1 MREAIQDMKEFQQIR
16 IPLER
21 IGTLIGKNGAT
32 KKKIEEYT
40 DVKLEIDSNT
50 GNVIIYPSQK
60 MKDPT
65 KVFIAAQIVEAIGR
79 GFSEKKA
86 LFLLNPS
93 YQLEIIELTGSNK
106 EMKRIKGRIIGEKGR
121 IRQAIEN
128 ATDCLLAVYGKT
140 ISIIG
145 LPDDLA
151 IARQAIEMLIN
162 GADHGSVLRFLENT
176 KFQRRIRGERL
187 WITSEWDPVEEE

>member
-1 MREAIQDMKEFQQIR
+1 MKEFQQIR

-21 IGTLIGKNGAT
+21 IGALVGKKGNT

-40 DVKLEIDSNT
+40 GVKLEIDSHA
-50 GNVIIYPSQK
+50 GNVTIYPTPK

-65 KVFIAAQIVEAIGR
+65 MVFTAAQIVKAIGR
-79 GFSEKKA
+79 GFSEKNA
-86 LFLLNPS
+86 FYLLNPA
-93 YQLEIIELTGSNK
+93 YQLEIIELAGSNK
-106 EMKRIKGRIIGEKGR
+106 EMKRIKGRIIGEKGK

-128 ATDCLLAVYGKT
+128 ATDCLVTVYGKT
-140 ISIIG
+140 IGIIG
-145 LPDDLA
+145 LPDDIA

-162 GADHGSVLRFLENT
+162 GADHGSVLRYLENT

-187 WITSEWDPVEEE
+187 WIAPEWGILEEEE

>member
-1 MREAIQDMKEFQQIR
+1 MKEFQQIR

-21 IGTLIGKNGAT
+21 VGALIGKKGNT

-40 DVKLEIDSNT
+40 GVRLEINSNSGT
-50 GNVIIYPSQK
+50 VTVYPTPE

-65 KVFIAAQIVEAIGR
+65 MAFTAAQIVKAIGR
-79 GFSEKKA
+79 GFSEKNA
-86 LFLLNPS
+86 FYLLNPS

-106 EMKRIKGRIIGEKGR
+106 EMKRIKGRIIGEKGK
-121 IRQAIEN
+121 IRTAIEQ
-128 ATDCLLAVYGKT
+128 ATDCLLAVHGKT

-145 LPDDLA
+145 LPDD
-151 IARQAIEMLIN
+151 IAVARHAIEMLIN
-162 GADHGSVLRFLENT
+162 GADHGSVLRYLENT

-187 WITSEWDPVEEE
+187 WVTPEWDDFEEE

>member
-1 MREAIQDMKEFQQIR
+1 MKEFQHIR

-21 IGTLIGKNGAT
+21 IGALVGKKGSV

-40 DVKLEIDSNT
+40 GVKLEIDSNT
-50 GNVIIYPSQK
+50 GNVVIYSTPT

-65 KVFIAAQIVEAIGR
+65 MVFTAAQIIKAIGR
-79 GFSEKKA
+79 GFSEKNA
-86 LFLLNPS
+86 FYLLNPS
-93 YQLEIIELTGSNK
+93 YQLEILELSGSNK
-106 EMKRIKGRIIGEKGR
+106 EMKRIKGRIIGEKGK

-128 ATDCLLAVYGKT
+128 ATDCLLVVYGKT
-140 ISIIG
+140 IGIIG
-145 LPDDLA
+145 LPDDIA

-162 GADHGSVLRFLENT
+162 GVDHGAVLRFLENT

-187 WITSEWDPVEEE
+187 WIHSDGTPFEEE